1 MTTYLDQWVQY
12 RAVRLVHVRRDSEG
26 RWFWYHRLCG
36 KAGTNPPTWPDAYF
50 SACWHLLDDCGTG
63 KLFGTHIEADP
74 DANTL
79 RASWLCPG
87 CRQYCAS
94 HTPCDYCM
102 DEE

>member
-1 MTTYLDQWVQY
+1 MTTYLDQWA
-12 RAVRLVHVRRDSEG
+12 RRPAVRRVHVRRDSEG
-26 RWFWYHRLCG
+26 RWFWYHQLCG
-36 KAGTNPPTWPDAYF
+36 KAECGLNTWVRAYLG
-50 SACWHLLDDCGTG
+50 ACWHLAHGCGSGTP
-63 KLFGTHIEADP
+63 FGSHIEADP

-94 HTPCDYCM
+94 HTPCDCCW